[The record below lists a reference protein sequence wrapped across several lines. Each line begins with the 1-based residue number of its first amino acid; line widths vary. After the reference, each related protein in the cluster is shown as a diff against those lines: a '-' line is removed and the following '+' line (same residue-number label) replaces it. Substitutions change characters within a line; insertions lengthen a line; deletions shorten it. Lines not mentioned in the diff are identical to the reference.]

1 MFHLKRPRPAQNLVP
16 YVKSR
21 PDSETG
27 IAGGG
32 LNINLLK
39 GSIGKNLA
47 VGHAIK
53 RHPSRQTEFFHAVES
68 MKLVEHGKHGVFQP
82 RLH

>member
-1 MFHLKRPRPAQNLVP
+1 MFHLKRPRPTQNLVP
-16 YVKSR
+16 YVKGRSDR
-21 PDSETG
+21 EAR